1 MDHGILAIW
10 YDLPEAGRQAYLDW
24 LHQVHLPEVL
34 ARPGFAW
41 AAHYQITGAGAAMD
55 ALHERFA
62 RADDD
67 DLGTGKD
74 FLILIGAPSPQVF
87 FHPRIDQV
95 TFEDQATTQAMMAR
109 RQGARASVFVE
120 QAAVTGPEIGARPA
134 GACPGPAIQM
144 GSFRVKRPED
154 EWDLSAWYAQYR
166 LPAMSAMAGAIATR
180 KLVSL
185 AGWARHAVLYEFT
198 SLEARQAHFQNHE
211 SLGLDAAEWTS
222 KIVNYTIHSPGS
234 PHIGRRLWPP
244 VAAGTTGLWPP
255 VAAGTTD

>member
-1 MDHGILAIW
+1 MDRGILAIW

-24 LHQVHLPEVL
+24 LHNVHLPEVL

-41 AAHYQITGAGAAMD
+41 AAHYRITGGGAAMD
-55 ALHERFA
+55 QLHERFA
-62 RADDD
+62 RADDAE
-67 DLGTGKD
+67 LGTGTD
-74 FLILIGAPSPQVF
+74 YLILIGAPSPQVF
-87 FHPRIDQV
+87 FHPRIDRL

-109 RQGARASVFVE
+109 RRGARAGVFVE
-120 QAAVTGPEIGARPA
+120 QAAVTGPEIGARPP

-144 GSFRVKRPED
+144 GSFRVKTPDD

-166 LPAMSAMAGAIATR
+166 LPAMSAMAGSIATR

-198 SLEARQAHFQNHE
+198 SLEAREAHFQNHE

-222 KIVNYTIHSPGS
+222 KIVDYTIHSPGS

-244 VAAGTTGLWPP
+244 VAAGTT
-255 VAAGTTD
+255 D